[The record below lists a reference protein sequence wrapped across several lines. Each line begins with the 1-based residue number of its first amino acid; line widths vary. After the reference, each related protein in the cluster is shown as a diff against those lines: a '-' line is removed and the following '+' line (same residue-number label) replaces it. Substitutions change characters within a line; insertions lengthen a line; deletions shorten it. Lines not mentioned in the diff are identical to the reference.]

1 MKRLILVFCTASVL
15 FSCTDAGTTG
25 DKMDDA
31 KTDST
36 IADSKAASD
45 KWIPVDSAT
54 AMKTMME
61 AGTPGPQHAM
71 LAKADGKWIAETTM
85 WMSPGAQPVTAKS
98 TATNKMLYDG
108 RFQQTTFKGD
118 FMGMPYE

>member
-1 MKRLILVFCTASVL
+1 MKQIIFAFISASLL
-15 FSCTDAGTTG
+15 FACNANETNANTETS
-25 DKMDDA
+25 K
-31 KTDST
+31 KDS
-36 IADSKAASD
+36 AVMDSKATSD
-45 KWIPVDSAT
+45 EWIPVDSAT

-85 WMSPGAQPVTAKS
+85 WMSPGAPPVTAKS
-98 TATNKMLYDG
+98 TATNKMMFDG

-118 FMGMPYE
+118 F